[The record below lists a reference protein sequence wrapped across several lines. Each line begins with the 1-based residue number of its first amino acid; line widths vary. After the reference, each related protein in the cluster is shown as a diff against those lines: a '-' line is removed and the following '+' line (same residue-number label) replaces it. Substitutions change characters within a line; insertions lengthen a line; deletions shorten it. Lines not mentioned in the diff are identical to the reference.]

1 MERSYLFVPATQ
13 PERIKKALASDADAI
28 IIDLEDA
35 VPLSEKDKVRDSVLK
50 VLHELE
56 NPVKAIYLRINDL
69 LTAFWRE
76 DVSLL
81 KEYPFAGIVL
91 PKTNTKEDIEEIENF
106 VPENQHIIPLIE
118 TAQGVLSVKSIAST
132 SRRIKRL
139 AFGAIDYSLDL
150 GINLSITQNELIYLR
165 SMIAISSRA
174 YGLLPPIDTVYT
186 EFKNDEGLIRESCL
200 GKQYGFCGKLCIHPN
215 QTTIVNRIF
224 TPTDKEVQW
233 AKELVTTFEK
243 AELEGLAAIQL
254 NGKMVDYPVYKQAL
268 QVLGRALLK

>member
-35 VPLSEKDKVRDSVLK
+35 VPSSEKDKVRDSVLK

-118 TAQGVLSVKSIAST
+118 TAQGVLSVKSIAGT

-139 AFGAIDYSLDL
+139 AFGAIDYSLEL
-150 GINLSITQNELIYLR
+150 GINLSITQNELIYPR

-200 GKQYGFCGKLCIHPN
+200 GKQYGFYGKLCIHPN

-243 AELEGLAAIQL
+243 AELEGLAVIQL

-268 QVLGRALLK
+268 QVLERALLK